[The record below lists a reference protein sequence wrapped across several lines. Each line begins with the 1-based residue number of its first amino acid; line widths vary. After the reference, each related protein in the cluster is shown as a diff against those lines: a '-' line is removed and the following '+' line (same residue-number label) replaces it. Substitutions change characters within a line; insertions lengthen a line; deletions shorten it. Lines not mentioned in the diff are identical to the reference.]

1 MNPISIA
8 RGCAARTPAL
18 LLVALL
24 LAFGCGEPDT
34 AGSEAR
40 EPTDAEFDRGPH
52 GGRLL
57 TDGPFGLE
65 LTIHGRGASPEM
77 RVYVFD
83 DGAPR
88 PPSDV
93 TLEVTVRRLGGRA
106 ERIHFAPRGDYLV
119 GDREIPEPHSFD
131 VEVLARAGGRE
142 HRFAFASYEGRVEL
156 DAEQRAAAGI
166 EIARAEPATIHERIG
181 LNGRVAANE
190 ETLAHVVPRFP
201 GVARAIHKQLG
212 DAVASGELLAVI
224 ESNESLHPYE
234 LRASLPGT
242 VIAKDLAPGEFVA
255 SERTVFVIA
264 DLSTVWLDLD
274 VHRPDFGRIQLGQPV
289 RIDPGDGMPPGETTI
304 SYLSPIGAPDTQTL
318 LARAVLPNPDGR
330 WRPGLYVTA
339 EVEVETA
346 EVPIA
351 VHTSALQ
358 RLHDE
363 DVVFVADGDLFEA
376 QPVELGRRDAERVE
390 LRAGLT
396 PGQHYVA
403 EGSFLVKAE
412 IGKAGASHDH

>member
-1 MNPISIA
+1 MNRSSIA
-8 RGCAARTPAL
+8 RGGAARASAL
-18 LLVALL
+18 FVVALV
-24 LAFGCGEPDT
+24 LAFGCGEADDSGHD
-34 AGSEAR
+34 AHEHA
-40 EPTDAEFDRGPH
+40 DAEFDRGPH

-65 LTIHGRGASPEM
+65 LTIYERGVPPEM
-77 RVYVFD
+77 RVYAFD

-93 TLEVTVRRLGGRA
+93 TLEVTLHRLGGRIEPIA
-106 ERIHFAPRGDYLV
+106 FTPRGDYLV
-119 GDREIPEPHSFD
+119 GDREITEPHSFD

-142 HRFAFASYEGRVEL
+142 HRFAFESYEGRVEL

-166 EIARAEPATIHERIG
+166 EIARAEPATIHERIP

-190 ETLAHVVPRFP
+190 ETLTHVVPRFP
-201 GVARAIHKQLG
+201 GVVRAVHKQLG
-212 DAVASGELLAVI
+212 DPVARGDLLAVL

-255 SERTVFVIA
+255 SDRTAFVIA
-264 DLSTVWLDLD
+264 DLSTVWLDLA
-274 VHRPDFGRIQLGQPV
+274 VHRPDFGRVRLGQPV
-289 RIDPGDGMPPGETTI
+289 SIDAGDGAPPAAATI

-351 VHTSALQ
+351 VCTSALQ
-358 RLHDE
+358 RLRDR
-363 DVVFVADGDLFEA
+363 DVVFVADGDVLEA
-376 QPVELGRRDAERVE
+376 QPVELGRRDADRVE
-390 LRAGLT
+390 LRAGLAA
-396 PGQHYVA
+396 GQRYVA